1 PQSGTPVAPP
11 RTEVA
16 TATSPS
22 TQAQAAPVAGATPA
36 AANVAPGSAGSGRG
50 SSRATSASTSSGP
63 AKPAPKRARRAT
75 LVLSRIDPWS
85 TLKASFVYSCALVV
99 VLVVAVVALY
109 ALLSGMGVFTSVDNV
124 LSKTAPGTHIGFPLS
139 KVILVS
145 LVVGA
150 VDVVLLTALATL
162 GAFVYN
168 LVADLVGGIEVTLS
182 ERD

>member
-1 PQSGTPVAPP
+1 MPP
-11 RTEVA
+11 
-16 TATSPS
+16 P
-22 TQAQAAPVAGATPA
+22 PA
-36 AANVAPGSAGSGRG
+36 AAHPKTAAPSAAAPG
-50 SSRATSASTSSGP
+50 
-63 AKPAPKRARRAT
+63 AKRTRRAT

-85 TLKASFVYSCALVV
+85 TLKASFVYSCALVI

-109 ALLSGMGVFTSVDNV
+109 ALLSGMGVFSSVDNV
-124 LSKTAPGTHIGFPLS
+124 LAKTAPGKHIGFPLRD
-139 KVILVS
+139 VVLVS
-145 LVVGA
+145 VIIGA

>member
-1 PQSGTPVAPP
+1 M
-11 RTEVA
+11 
-16 TATSPS
+16 
-22 TQAQAAPVAGATPA
+22 
-36 AANVAPGSAGSGRG
+36 
-50 SSRATSASTSSGP
+50 
-63 AKPAPKRARRAT
+63 
-75 LVLSRIDPWS
+75 
-85 TLKASFVYSCALVV
+85 LKASFVYSCALVV

-139 KVILVS
+139 RVVLVS
-145 LVVGA
+145 LIVGA

-168 LVADLVGGIEVTLS
+168 LVADIVGGIEVTLS